1 MIDYI
6 SDVLATI
13 HFVCFMVTT
22 VTGFILLFIH
32 VSNIE
37 EMKKAIGTVI
47 PTNKLTTIF
56 VISLILAIF
65 TPTSLKW
72 NIAHEYIEKNAQLQS
87 EVNEMKYVIQKYN
100 LEKQLQELRNAN
112 Y

>member
-1 MIDYI
+1 
-6 SDVLATI
+6 
-13 HFVCFMVTT
+13 
-22 VTGFILLFIH
+22 
-32 VSNIE
+32 
-37 EMKKAIGTVI
+37 MKKAIGTII

-72 NIAHEYIEKNAQLQS
+72 NIAHQYIEKNAQLQA
-87 EVNEMKYVIQKYN
+87 EVNDMKFVIQKYN

>member
-13 HFVCFMVTT
+13 HFVCFMIAA

-37 EMKKAIGTVI
+37 EMKKSIGTVI

-72 NIAHEYIEKNAQLQS
+72 NIAHQYIEKNAQLQK
-87 EVNEMKYVIQKYN
+87 EVNDMKFVIQKYH
-100 LEKQLQELRNAN
+100 LEKQLEELYAN
-112 Y
+112 N

>member
-1 MIDYI
+1 
-6 SDVLATI
+6 
-13 HFVCFMVTT
+13 MVAA

-72 NIAHEYIEKNAQLQS
+72 NIAHQYIEKNAQLQK
-87 EVNEMKYVIQKYN
+87 EVNDMKFVIQKYN

>member
-32 VSNIE
+32 VNNIE
-37 EMKKAIGTVI
+37 EMK
-47 PTNKLTTIF
+47 N
-56 VISLILAIF
+56 
-65 TPTSLKW
+65 
-72 NIAHEYIEKNAQLQS
+72 
-87 EVNEMKYVIQKYN
+87 
-100 LEKQLQELRNAN
+100 
-112 Y
+112 

>member
-32 VSNIE
+32 VNNIE

-72 NIAHEYIEKNAQLQS
+72 NIAHQYIEKNAQLQK
-87 EVNEMKYVIQKYN
+87 EVNDMKFVIQKYH
-100 LEKQLQELRNAN
+100 LEKQLEELYAN
-112 Y
+112 N

>member
-13 HFVCFMVTT
+13 HFVCFMITAI
-22 VTGFILLFIH
+22 TGFILLFIQ

-37 EMKKAIGTVI
+37 EMKKAIGTII

-72 NIAHEYIEKNAQLQS
+72 NIAHQYIEKNAQLQK
-87 EVNEMKYVIQKYN
+87 EVNDMKFVIQKYH
-100 LEKQLQELRNAN
+100 LEKQLEELYAN
-112 Y
+112 N

>member
-13 HFVCFMVTT
+13 HFVCFMVTA

-72 NIAHEYIEKNAQLQS
+72 NIAHQYIEKNAQLQK
-87 EVNEMKYVIQKYN
+87 EVNDMKFVIQKYH
-100 LEKQLQELRNAN
+100 LEKQLEELYAN
-112 Y
+112 N

>member
-13 HFVCFMVTT
+13 HFVCFMVAA

-37 EMKKAIGTVI
+37 EMKKAIGTII

-72 NIAHEYIEKNAQLQS
+72 NIAHQYIEKNAQLQK
-87 EVNEMKYVIQKYN
+87 EVNDMKFVIQKHN